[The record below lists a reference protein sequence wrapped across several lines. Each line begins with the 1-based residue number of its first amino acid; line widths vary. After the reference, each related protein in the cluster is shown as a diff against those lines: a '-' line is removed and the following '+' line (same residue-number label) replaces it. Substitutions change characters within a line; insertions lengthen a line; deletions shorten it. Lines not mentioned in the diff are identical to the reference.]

1 MNLLNDYIFSDTL
14 RYKAHRL
21 IYKEAGEE
29 SIELTGMLGAA
40 IVAALLVDTPEG
52 DARGIAVDDDEQRE
66 QFFLRYE
73 REVRR
78 ENGGLF
84 TTEVQALNEAYMEID
99 GESKR
104 LYAICGNDRLYDL
117 AFGLLMDYMHRLVR
131 EQVRAQIYELVPWKG
146 PFAQWLFDAGYI
158 ETRRQQLLSIDWSS
172 PAEVYAFAQQ
182 LEKPDEI
189 EPIEPTF
196 VFEGL
201 RAEQVLMGYWE
212 WLWKVAQD
220 EANLY
225 PDDKVQ
231 LAKIKQEI
239 LKNETDY
246 EFLKP
251 EMKDFTPAQI
261 NLFRKWMSLWKD
273 FVEQKIDP
281 APTGCKK
288 KDIRQE
294 IFLDDTMPI
303 PPERNYVKVREY
315 ILERCRY
322 DAEFKKYFRAHKL
335 TEMCQQL
342 TFLFGWYVD
351 DNALGKRMK
360 SKAKK

>member
-21 IYKEAGEE
+21 IYAAEE
-29 SIELTGMLGAA
+29 QPIELTGMLAAA
-40 IVAALLVDTPEG
+40 ILAALLVDTAEG
-52 DARGIAVDDDEQRE
+52 DVRGIAVDGDAQRE
-66 QFFLRYE
+66 QFFMRYE

-84 TTEVQALNEAYMEID
+84 TTEVQALCQNHMELTGSD
-99 GESKR
+99 DL
-104 LYAICGNDRLYDL
+104 LYTICGNDRLYDL

-158 ETRRQQLLSIDWSS
+158 ETRRQHLLSIDWSS

-182 LEKPDEI
+182 LENADED
-189 EPIEPTF
+189 EPIQPTF
-196 VFEGL
+196 VFDGL
-201 RAEQVLMGYWE
+201 SAEEVLDGYWT
-212 WLWKVAQD
+212 WLWNAAQQ
-220 EANLY
+220 EAHLY

-231 LAKIKQEI
+231 LAVIKQI
-239 LKNETDY
+239 IRDNETDF

-261 NLFRKWMSLWKD
+261 NLFRKWMSLWTV
-273 FVEQKIDP
+273 FVEQKIGPTP
-281 APTGCKK
+281 AGLKK
-288 KDIRQE
+288 KDLRQE
-294 IFLDDTMPI
+294 IFSDEIMPI

-335 TEMCQQL
+335 TEMCRQL
-342 TFLFGWYVD
+342 SFIFGWYVD
-351 DNALGKRMK
+351 DNALGKRMR